1 MWRILRARRL
11 SDTARATLGV
21 AVTAS
26 QPEIKQA
33 YRALAKEWHPDLH
46 PGASKARR
54 GEVQSHQAGIRGAGC
69 RRSGRCGCGRCGAAA
84 SPAASRHRFRA
95 RRPQQSAAFTFTSY
109 LGFRGR
115 HGHSHWYEDTAH
127 AAERVD
133 AQRARRMWAGVGTF
147 ILGLAAINL
156 SAARDRRLKASGDL
170 VDAWFNQ
177 GDAPLGDAATTCTR
191 TLSCRRRFTSN
202 RLTQCTEQ
210 AAREAVGVPV
220 QPGRST
226 ARRQSIR
233 TWRGS
238 AATRLDCLRVA
249 CTRGFGQHSAL
260 SSYFVCARAR
270 ARVCARESWRDKYLE
285 IPSIPSCPSKHER
298 EGSLACRL
306 G

>member
-1 MWRILRARRL
+1 MNESEVPKSSTSTIQPPVRVVLASFVPEVVCMWRILRARRL

-46 PGASKARR
+46 PGASKARA
-54 GEVQSHQAGIRGAGC
+54 EEKFKAIKQAYEALAAAGV
-69 RRSGRCGCGRCGAAA
+69 GGAAA
-84 SPAASRHRFRA
+84 GGAAQRQAQRQSRHRFRA

-177 GDAPLGDAATTCTR
+177 ATRRWETPPPHMHKDALMSTAIHLKPPHTVYRASSARGGRRAGATR
-191 TLSCRRRFTSN
+191 TLD
-202 RLTQCTEQ
+202 
-210 AAREAVGVPV
+210 G
-220 QPGRST
+220 ST
-226 ARRQSIR
+226 AEHSYLARQ
-233 TWRGS
+233 RG
-238 AATRLDCLRVA
+238 
-249 CTRGFGQHSAL
+249 
-260 SSYFVCARAR
+260 
-270 ARVCARESWRDKYLE
+270 DKT
-285 IPSIPSCPSKHER
+285 
-298 EGSLACRL
+298 
-306 G
+306 